1 MTSNIPK
8 TTKPILLFAKYD
20 TTPPVVINRKITG
33 PKQQSI
39 KAIGARNNALGNFS
53 IGLDILVTYKIKNV
67 MTRKVFSMFIV
78 VLVGGLIVAGFVFGG
93 NHKTA
98 SLQKTAIASIN
109 KPIIPAVFTNLK
121 GQSIALT
128 SYHSK
133 KIMLYLLATWCS
145 SCQASLKTLISNAPT
160 LQKDGL
166 NIVTLETYQDAGYSG
181 PSMQQFIA
189 TTTDKPL
196 PTNSFMHS

>member
-1 MTSNIPK
+1 
-8 TTKPILLFAKYD
+8 
-20 TTPPVVINRKITG
+20 
-33 PKQQSI
+33 
-39 KAIGARNNALGNFS
+39 
-53 IGLDILVTYKIKNV
+53 

-78 VLVGGLIVAGFVFGG
+78 VLVGGLIVAGFIFGG
-93 NHKTA
+93 NHKTT
-98 SLQKTAIASIN
+98 SLQKTTIASIN

-133 KIMLYLLATWCS
+133 KLMLYLLATWCS
-145 SCQASLKTLISNAPT
+145 SCQASLKTLISNAST

-196 PTNSFMHS
+196 PTNFYFGQASQSLTSSYNPDNAPDIYYLINTNGVIKTINSTPSATINTILQFARSA